1 MLPDPTVPP
10 SLMALLEKLGTFTS
24 PSLRTFAALVTG
36 LVAATG
42 KRTVTGMLT
51 AAGLS
56 RTWSHDRA
64 HAFFS
69 RASWNAEVLGLALSH
84 LLVRSLLTEGAALTV
99 AIDDTLFKRSGKKV
113 FAAAWQHD
121 GAAKGPKPVG
131 RGTCFVVVGIIVELP
146 FCTRPVCLP
155 VMARLWRPKQGQ
167 SKVEIAAS
175 MIRLLAVCHH
185 TRTLHVVADAAYHGK
200 ALRTLRD
207 NVTFTTRLPA
217 NAVLYDLAP
226 PPTGRRGRPAL
237 KGKRLGTPAELAAT
251 AGFTKAQ
258 VKRHGRTDTARTAEI
273 RCLWYGSFHTQIV
286 RVILLREDATD
297 TGYDLALVTTD
308 PTATAADL
316 ITRYAWRWSIEVTF
330 GEARDLLGVG
340 QARNRTENAVRRT
353 VPFGLYC
360 YSITVLWYALHGH
373 HPGDAAD
380 RRERQ
385 PWYAAKTEPAFT
397 DMAAKLRRVVIAA
410 RFLPTSPGQP
420 TDAEIRAVH
429 QAWASASN
437 DQAA

>member
-10 SLMALLEKLGTFTS
+10 SLMALLERLGTFTA

-56 RTWSHDRA
+56 RAWSHDRA

-69 RASWNAEVLGLALSH
+69 RASWNVEVLGLALSH
-84 LLVRSLLTEGAALTV
+84 LLVRSLLPDGLALTV
-99 AIDDTLFKRSGKKV
+99 AVDDTLFKRSGKKV

-121 GAAKGPKPVG
+121 GAAKGPRPVG
-131 RGTCFVVVGIIVELP
+131 RGTCFVVVGLIVELP
-146 FCTRPVCLP
+146 FCSRPVCLP

-175 MIRLLAVCHH
+175 MIGLLAVCHH

-200 ALRTLRD
+200 ALRRLPG

-237 KGKRLGTPAELAAT
+237 KGARLGTPAQLAAT
-251 AGFTKAQ
+251 ATFTKAQ
-258 VKRHGRTDTARTAEI
+258 VKRYGRTDTVHTAEI
-273 RCLWYGSFHTQIV
+273 RCLWYGSFHTQTV
-286 RVILLREDATD
+286 RVILLRDDTTD

-308 PTATAADL
+308 QHSSPAAL
-316 ITRYAWRWSIEVTF
+316 IGRYAWRWSLKVTF
-330 GEARDLLGVG
+330 AEARDLLGVG
-340 QARNRTENAVRRT
+340 QARNRTENAVNRT

-360 YSITVLWYALHGH
+360 TASPCSGTPCTATTPTTPPTGARTP
-373 HPGDAAD
+373 PGTPP
-380 RRERQ
+380 RPNR
-385 PWYAAKTEPAFT
+385 PS
-397 DMAAKLRRVVIAA
+397 
-410 RFLPTSPGQP
+410 PT
-420 TDAEIRAVH
+420 
-429 QAWASASN
+429 
-437 DQAA
+437 